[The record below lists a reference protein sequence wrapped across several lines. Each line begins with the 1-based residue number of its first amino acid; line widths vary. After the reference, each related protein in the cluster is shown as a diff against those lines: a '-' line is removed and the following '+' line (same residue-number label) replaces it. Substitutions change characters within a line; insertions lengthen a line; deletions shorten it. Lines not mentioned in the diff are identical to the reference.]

1 MVALTILLMVLPSM
15 WQLDGVWAAYP
26 ISDVLATIVTS
37 IMLFIQIRRIK
48 AKGRNRLLSD
58 QQL

>member
-1 MVALTILLMVLPSM
+1 MVLPSM